1 MKNATEFMKNKI
13 LNTNFKNPR
22 IEIISNVLAKPV
34 QNSEEIKNLLI
45 QQIEK
50 PVRWRESIINMINFG
65 VNEFI
70 EIGPGRVLSGLIK
83 RIDRNVKINHVNNL
97 IDIKKIND

>member
-1 MKNATEFMKNKI
+1 M
-13 LNTNFKNPR
+13 
-22 IEIISNVLAKPV
+22 ISNVTATP
-34 QNSEEIKNLLI
+34 QNKFNEIQKLLI
-45 QQIEK
+45 DQIEK